1 MKRWLLAALLIA
13 ACSKKEEAK
22 PKHGVTPMPASEVQR
37 SQDAC
42 KMYVERVCACAEK
55 VPPKGTGSPGG
66 SLAPDAAKQC
76 ELARA
81 LPEAVRIGLEVAAS
95 PDSQPDIVQQSY
107 ASVRKTAKECIEQ
120 TAKLPALGCQ

>member
-1 MKRWLLAALLIA
+1 MKWLVLAIALVA
-13 ACSKKEEAK
+13 ACKKQEAA
-22 PKHGVTPMPASEVQR
+22 PKQQRVTPMPAAEVQR

-42 KMYVERVCACAEK
+42 KTYVERICACAEK
-55 VPPKGTGSPGG
+55 VP
-66 SLAPDAAKQC
+66 DVAKQC

>member
-1 MKRWLLAALLIA
+1 MKWLVLAIAFVA
-13 ACSKKEEAK
+13 ACKKQEAA
-22 PKHGVTPMPASEVQR
+22 PKQQRVTPMPAAEIQR

-42 KMYVERVCACAEK
+42 KTYVERICACAERA
-55 VPPKGTGSPGG
+55 PANGTGSPGG
-66 SLAPDAAKQC
+66 SLAPDVAKQC

>member
-1 MKRWLLAALLIA
+1 VKTLVLAIALSSFVGACKKQEAKPQQA
-13 ACSKKEEAK
+13 APAMPAEEAK
-22 PKHGVTPMPASEVQR
+22 RAD
-37 SQDAC
+37 DAC
-42 KMYVERVCACAEK
+42 KLYVERVCACAST
-55 VPPKGTGSPGG
+55 VN
-66 SLAPDAAKQC
+66 DAVKQC

-95 PDSQPDIVQQSY
+95 PDSKPDVVQQSY